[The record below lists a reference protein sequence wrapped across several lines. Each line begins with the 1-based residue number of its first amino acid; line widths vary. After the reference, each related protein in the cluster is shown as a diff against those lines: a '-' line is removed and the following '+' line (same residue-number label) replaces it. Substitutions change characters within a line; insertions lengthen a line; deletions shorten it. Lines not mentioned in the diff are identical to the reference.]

1 MKKTDKPK
9 KNQPKTE
16 KKPRKINPKSLENL
30 KKFKSGDPNRP
41 KGGRP
46 KDSKDF
52 STLLNEVSNGEGKKE
67 LVKQVWIGIQEGRAD
82 MIKIALEYIFEK
94 PKQTVENINHEPL
107 KVIVE
112 NETLKKKIEDNL

>member
-1 MKKTDKPK
+1 MESEMKKTDKKPNSV
-9 KNQPKTE
+9 KNAQKTQ
-16 KKPRKINPKSLENL
+16 KKPRGKPFTKENQPE
-30 KKFKSGDPNRP
+30 KK
-41 KGGRP
+41 GRP
-46 KDSKDF
+46 AGVKDF
-52 STLLNEVSNGEGKKE
+52 ATYLKEVSNGEGKKE

-112 NETLKKKIEDNL
+112 SPELADKISKIKDKK